1 LIHSL
6 VLYEGV
12 DVKHG
17 AYVRNS
23 GRRRLDG
30 AAAVSLEGSTPV
42 NMKTAFCVGS
52 KAVHLLG
59 RKRRVWASWSVRLH
73 DNKHFTPKCRYL

>member
-1 LIHSL
+1 MLLVSPIRRIILQNRVAELIHSV

-23 GRRRLDG
+23 GRRSLDG
-30 AAAVSLEGSTPV
+30 AAAVSLEGSKPV
-42 NMKTAFCVGS
+42 NMKNRAF
-52 KAVHLLG
+52 
-59 RKRRVWASWSVRLH
+59 W
-73 DNKHFTPKCRYL
+73 